1 MKLQLAWHQELS
13 ARMKIETPEA
23 MQELGRKL
31 GAVLKVGDVVA
42 LIGPLGAGKTEL
54 TKGIASHFGID
65 EVTSPTFVIAR
76 SYKSHPP
83 LIHMDAYRLLAGANP
98 LFELEDLDLDAE
110 SSITVIEWGGE
121 LVDHISSDFLE
132 VIINR
137 DSDIREVSFIGHG
150 ARWQG
155 FSL

>member
-1 MKLQLAWHQELS
+1 MQIATAEEMRILGQTIGQKLA
-13 ARMKIETPEA
+13 I
-23 MQELGRKL
+23 
-31 GAVLKVGDVVA
+31 GDVVA
-42 LIGPLGAGKTEL
+42 LTGPLGAGKTEL
-54 TKGIASHFGID
+54 TKGIAAHFGIE

-76 SYKSHPP
+76 SYKSNPP

-98 LFELEDLDLDAE
+98 LFELEDLDLNAE
-110 SSITVIEWGGE
+110 TSITVIEWGGE

-137 DSDIREVSFIGHG
+137 DSDIRDVSFIGHG

>member
-1 MKLQLAWHQELS
+1 
-13 ARMKIETPEA
+13 
-23 MQELGRKL
+23 MQIATAEEMQSLGRHIGSL
-31 GAVLKVGDVVA
+31 LKIGDVVA

-54 TKGIASHFGID
+54 TKGIAAAFGIE

-76 SYKSHPP
+76 SYRSNPP

-110 SSITVIEWGGE
+110 KAITIIEWGGE
-121 LVDHISSDFLE
+121 LVEKISSDYLE
-132 VIINR
+132 VHINR
-137 DSDIREVSFIGHG
+137 DSDVREVTFVAHG

>member
-1 MKLQLAWHQELS
+1 
-13 ARMKIETPEA
+13 MKIETPEA
-23 MQELGRKL
+23 MQDLGRKL
-31 GAVLKVGDVVA
+31 GLRLKVGDVVA

-54 TKGIASHFGID
+54 TKGIAAAFGIE

-76 SYKSHPP
+76 SYRSNPP
-83 LIHMDAYRLLAGANP
+83 LIHMDAYRLLAGATP

-110 SSITVIEWGGE
+110 KAITIIEWGGE
-121 LVDHISSDFLE
+121 LVEKISSDYLE
-132 VIINR
+132 VHINR
-137 DSDIREVSFIGHG
+137 DSDIRDVTFVGHG